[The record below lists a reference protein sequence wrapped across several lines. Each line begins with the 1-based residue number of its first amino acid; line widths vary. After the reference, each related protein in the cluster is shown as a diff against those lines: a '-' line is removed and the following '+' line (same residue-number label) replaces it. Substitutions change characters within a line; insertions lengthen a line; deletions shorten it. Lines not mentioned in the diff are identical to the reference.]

1 MIRTNLGRYL
11 EDAIKK
17 SVFMKLL
24 YPLFALMSAA
34 SMSVEQGALTPLYL
48 ATSPKIYG
56 VTGKY
61 FQPVGVQVTPSH
73 HALNATLQQLLWTE
87 TERLTKM

>member
-1 MIRTNLGRYL
+1 MINKNL
-11 EDAIKK
+11 IT
-17 SVFMKLL
+17 KLL

-48 ATSPKIYG
+48 ATSPEING

-73 HALNATLQQLLWTE
+73 HALNVTLQKLLWARTE
-87 TERLTKM
+87 SLIMR